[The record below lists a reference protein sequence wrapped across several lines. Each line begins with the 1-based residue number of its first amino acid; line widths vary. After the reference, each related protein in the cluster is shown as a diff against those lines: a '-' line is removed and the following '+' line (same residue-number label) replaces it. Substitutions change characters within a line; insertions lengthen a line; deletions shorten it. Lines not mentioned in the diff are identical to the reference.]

1 MTMMANDLSEN
12 QQKMLLRLFE
22 GDYPRACID
31 GNFWAD
37 GPGERVDGR
46 TMQSLVARGLVS
58 VTMGMSS
65 GLASQG
71 VWLTEQGKEI
81 AKELGEAAYQ
91 KRQARRGW

>member
-1 MTMMANDLSEN
+1 MMADGLSES
-12 QQKMLLRLFE
+12 QQEMLLRLFE

-37 GPGERVDGR
+37 DPGERVDGR
-46 TMQSLVARGLVS
+46 TMQSLVARGLVYITTG
-58 VTMGMSS
+58 VSS
-65 GLASQG
+65 GMTSQG

-81 AKELGEAAYQ
+81 AKELDEAAYQ